1 MPESSQRHPDDARA
15 VGESGRRTALLA
27 SAAAPA
33 SGKGSRRAFRLA
45 VLGAAAAILLIAL
58 LGVTTGEFALSVP
71 DALRTLAGGAAD
83 ADQRLVVFGF
93 RLPRI
98 VLAALVGLSLGAAG
112 AAVQSLT
119 RNGLADPGILG
130 INAGAGLAVVLFM
143 LALRDIVRLE
153 GLAAVMTMPLY
164 GTVGGLAAGGLIFA
178 LARSRGSLDPQ
189 KLLLVGIAVTSGFG
203 AATLYLSLK
212 MNPQDFERAAV
223 WLSGSL
229 NSANWLYVLA
239 VLPWVL
245 LLLPA
250 LWAKSRMLD
259 LMRLS
264 DESLSGLGVALK
276 RERRTLLLL
285 SAGLVAAGVAV
296 SGSIGFV
303 GLIAPHMAARLA
315 GLSHRRL
322 LPLSAL
328 LGAALVMAGDYVGR
342 TAFSPSELP
351 AGIVISIIGAP
362 YFVWLL
368 IRQKTAR

>member
-1 MPESSQRHPDDARA
+1 M
-15 VGESGRRTALLA
+15 
-27 SAAAPA
+27 
-33 SGKGSRRAFRLA
+33 
-45 VLGAAAAILLIAL
+45 LIAL

-71 DALRTLAGGAAD
+71 DALRTLLGGAAD
-83 ADQRLVVFGF
+83 ADERLVVFGF

-98 VLAALVGLSLGAAG
+98 VLAALVGVSLGAAG
-112 AAVQSLT
+112 AAMQSLT

-130 INAGAGLAVVLFM
+130 INAGASLAVVLFM
-143 LALRDIVRLE
+143 LALRDIVQLE

-164 GTVGGLAAGGLIFA
+164 GTAGGLAAGAIIFA

-203 AATLYLSLK
+203 AATLYISLK

-264 DESLSGLGVALK
+264 DDTLSGLGVALK

-285 SAGLVAAGVAV
+285 SAGLVAASVAV

-328 LGAALVMAGDYVGR
+328 LGAALVMAGDYAGR

>member
-1 MPESSQRHPDDARA
+1 MPESSQRHPDEGNSG
-15 VGESGRRTALLA
+15 GERGRRTASPPLA
-27 SAAAPA
+27 AEPAAG
-33 SGKGSRRAFRLA
+33 SGSRRAFGLA
-45 VLGAAAAILLIAL
+45 LAGAAAAIMLIAL

-71 DALRTLAGGAAD
+71 DALRTLLGGAAD
-83 ADQRLVVFGF
+83 ADERLVVFGF

-98 VLAALVGLSLGAAG
+98 VLAALVGVSLGAAG
-112 AAVQSLT
+112 AAMQSLT

-130 INAGAGLAVVLFM
+130 INAGASLAVVLFM
-143 LALRDIVRLE
+143 LALRDIVQLE

-164 GTVGGLAAGGLIFA
+164 GTAGGLAAGAIIFA

-203 AATLYLSLK
+203 AATLYISLK

-264 DESLSGLGVALK
+264 DDTLSGLGVALK

-285 SAGLVAAGVAV
+285 SAGLVAASVAV

-328 LGAALVMAGDYVGR
+328 LGAALVMAGDYAGR